1 MSKEIKIQ
9 AERSLVHCCIRLFGY
24 VKTNGKSASI
34 QPVEITEISD
44 GYHLWEPFL
53 NLEYE
58 EAQSL
63 LESLWEAG
71 VRSPQITSTLGEINA
86 TKHHLKDMQ
95 RLVFKEK
102 NDE

>member
-44 GYHLWEPFL
+44 AHHLWEPFL

>member
-1 MSKEIKIQ
+1 MSKEVKIQ
-9 AERSLVHCCIRLFGY
+9 AERSLVHYCIRLFGY

-34 QPVEITEISD
+34 KPVELTEVPD
-44 GYHLWEPFL
+44 GREWEPFL
-53 NLEYE
+53 KLEYE

-95 RLVFKEK
+95 RLVFKETGK
-102 NDE
+102 

>member
-9 AERSLVHCCIRLFGY
+9 AERSLVHCRIRLFGY

-34 QPVEITEISD
+34 EPVQITEIPD
-44 GYHLWEPFL
+44 GQQWEPFL

-58 EAQSL
+58 EAQTL

-71 VRSPQITSTLGEINA
+71 VRSSQITSTLGEINA

-95 RLVFKEK
+95 RLVFKETGK
-102 NDE
+102 

>member
-34 QPVEITEISD
+34 EPVQITEISD
-44 GYHLWEPFL
+44 GQQWEPFL

-58 EAQSL
+58 EARAL

-86 TKHHLKDMQ
+86 TKHHLKDTKQAMD
-95 RLVFKEK
+95 KEQG
-102 NDE
+102 E

>member
-9 AERSLVHCCIRLFGY
+9 AERSLVHCCIRMFGY
-24 VKTNGKSASI
+24 VKTNGKRASI
-34 QPVEITEISD
+34 NPVEITEISD
-44 GYHLWEPFL
+44 RQQLEPFL

-95 RLVFKEK
+95 RLVFKEQG
-102 NDE
+102 E

>member
-24 VKTNGKSASI
+24 VKTNGRSASI
-34 QPVEITEISD
+34 EPVEITEISD
-44 GYHLWEPFL
+44 AHHLWEPFL

-95 RLVFKEK
+95 RLVFKEQG
-102 NDE
+102 E